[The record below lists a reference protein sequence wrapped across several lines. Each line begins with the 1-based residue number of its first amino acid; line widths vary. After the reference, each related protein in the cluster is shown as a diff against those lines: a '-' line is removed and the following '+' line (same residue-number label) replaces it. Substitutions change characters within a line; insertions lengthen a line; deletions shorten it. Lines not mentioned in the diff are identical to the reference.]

1 MDDDKLS
8 DQNSAVSEYSG
19 DENQIAEEQPAQ
31 ALDDLINKHPQQ
43 TEHRFSNGITISSKF
58 DSGCLYN
65 CKWNP
70 EEPNRFELFMSGD
83 GLPYTRY
90 GHYYSWFYFSVKGAK
105 PNEDY
110 VFSIR
115 NMGFQQK
122 LYKLGL
128 RPVYRIA
135 PHSMKW
141 RRFTGPIRWD
151 LDDAKQ
157 NLHVTWTHNFG
168 SNFDPKTDTAYWAWT
183 YPYSFEESLEK
194 SQKWISK
201 FAKKY
206 TDVYTNR
213 EVICY
218 SREKRPVELLTVTKD
233 TKRLEEREELIEGLF
248 PEAKGDLTT
257 RPFKFDKPTIFISA
271 RVHPGETPASYVLDG
286 IMKFL
291 LRPSEQSKT
300 LLEKFVFKIVP

>member
-1 MDDDKLS
+1 MRHGERQEQGLGGAFPPTAGRVTETRGGTRGVQQDMKGVNRSLS
-8 DQNSAVSEYSG
+8 PWRQNTHT
-19 DENQIAEEQPAQ
+19 
-31 ALDDLINKHPQQ
+31 LDPP
-43 TEHRFSNGITISSKF
+43 S
-58 DSGCLYN
+58 
-65 CKWNP
+65 
-70 EEPNRFELFMSGD
+70 
-83 GLPYTRY
+83 
-90 GHYYSWFYFSVKGAK
+90 
-105 PNEDY
+105 DY
-110 VFSIR
+110 VPW
-115 NMGFQQK
+115 
-122 LYKLGL
+122 LG
-128 RPVYRIA
+128 PGESQSTYYMAAPSATRIQ
-135 PHSMKW
+135 
-141 RRFTGPIRWD
+141 RWD
-151 LDDAKQ
+151 LDDVKQ
-157 NLHVTWTHNFG
+157 NLYVTWTHNFG
-168 SNFDPKTDTAYWAWT
+168 SNFDPQKDTAYWAWT

-291 LRPSEQSKT
+291 LRPSE
-300 LLEKFVFKIVP
+300 